1 MILNSFTKG
10 PIKFNHYIKIRLGTD
25 KYNESYRYQNYLST

>member
-10 PIKFNHYIKIRLGTD
+10 PIKFNHYIKIKLQISTTKVIGT
-25 KYNESYRYQNYLST
+25 KIT